1 MSQNI
6 EIRQKNPDE
15 SENMAKLTD
24 ADGDVYG
31 YLSREVADSFGEYLT
46 MTVSETGEGDADATL
61 DGVTGKTGDGNYA
74 TFETPGGA
82 VVGLG
87 IALDLLESILDF
99 EVERDED
106 GVVQNPPAGI
116 GLAFAASD
124 EESFE
129 ASDGPDEDEVNALL
143 GGSDDES
150 DGADAEDEAE
160 EVEISDEE
168 LDLVAE

>member
-6 EIRQKNPDE
+6 ELRQKNPDE
-15 SENMAKLTD
+15 SENMAKLAD

-31 YLSREVADSFGEYLT
+31 YLSRQVSDQLGEYMT
-46 MTVSETGEGDADATL
+46 MTVSAEADVTGTL
-61 DGVTGKTGDGNYA
+61 DGVTGSGSGNFA

-106 GVVQNPPAGI
+106 DIVQNAPESI

-129 ASDGPDEDEVNALL
+129 QSEQADEEEVAALL
-143 GGSDDES
+143 GGGDDDSDEA
-150 DGADAEDEAE
+150 GAEDEAE